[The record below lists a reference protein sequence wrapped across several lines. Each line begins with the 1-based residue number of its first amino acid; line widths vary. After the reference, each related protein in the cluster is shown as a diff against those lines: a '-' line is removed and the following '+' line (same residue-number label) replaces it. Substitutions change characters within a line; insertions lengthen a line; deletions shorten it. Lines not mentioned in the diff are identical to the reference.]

1 MAIWTVN
8 FILVDLVGT
17 LAERNFDVIHTLD
30 WVKLTSRDNLLKT
43 RGYYLQHYKE
53 TLLIAKRRDIR
64 AEDISY
70 SPQDILSPD
79 FIQEQ
84 EVFADTAERH
94 VSFGIL
100 V

>member
-1 MAIWTVN
+1 MN
-8 FILVDLVGT
+8 FILVNLVGT
-17 LAERNFDVIHTLD
+17 RAERNFDVIHTLD

-43 RGYYLQHYKE
+43 REYYLQHGKE
-53 TLLIAKRRDIR
+53 TFLIAKRRDIR

-70 SPQDILSPD
+70 SPHDILSPD

-84 EVFADTAERH
+84 EVLAETAVWH

>member
-1 MAIWTVN
+1 MN
-8 FILVDLVGT
+8 FILVNLVGT
-17 LAERNFDVIHTLD
+17 RAERNFDVIHTLD

-43 RGYYLQHYKE
+43 REYYLQHCKK
-53 TLLIAKRRDIR
+53 TLLIVKRRDIR

-70 SPQDILSPD
+70 SPHDILSPD

-84 EVFADTAERH
+84 EVLAETAELH